1 MENALKILFVTS
13 SSDMGYWLA
22 ELTHP
27 FWHFSERGCEIDFAS
42 PAGGKVKYDP
52 MSDPF
57 AENTWEPDDLV
68 SKGFLTDKALVA
80 KLFSTIALRDVDPSS
95 YDAIHIVGGGG
106 AAVDLFPNEDLGKLL
121 EHFSA
126 EGKVVGAIC
135 HGSIALAN
143 IPGRVSGRRATGFS
157 RAEDAQLEPM
167 YGKDFLPHWPQVEM
181 EKAGIVYSA
190 STDVGTQVVIDGK
203 LITGQN
209 QKAASEYSIAFI
221 HLLFGNDVVV
231 TV

>member
-1 MENALKILFVTS
+1 MTLKILFVTS
-13 SSDMGYWLA
+13 SSEVGYWLA

-27 FWHFSERGCEIDFAS
+27 YWHFLERGCDIDIAS
-42 PAGGKVKYDP
+42 PAGGKVRYDP

-57 AENTWEPDDLV
+57 AENSWEAQDLV
-68 SKGFLTDKALVA
+68 SKGFLSEKSLVER
-80 KLFSTIALRDVDPSS
+80 LSSTIALKDVDPSL
-95 YDAIHIVGGGG
+95 YDAIHVVGGGG
-106 AAVDLFPNEDLGKLL
+106 AAVDLFPNQDLAKLL
-121 EHFSA
+121 EYFWS
-126 EGKVVGAIC
+126 EGKIVGAIC

-143 IPGRVSGRRATGFS
+143 IPNLVAGKRATGFS
-157 RAEDAQLEPM
+157 RAEDAEVETL
-167 YGKDFLPHWPQVEM
+167 YGKDFIPYWPQVEM
-181 EKAGIVYSA
+181 EKAGIRYSA
-190 STDVGTQVVIDGK
+190 STELGFQVVLDGK

>member
-1 MENALKILFVTS
+1 MKILFVTS
-13 SSDMGYWLA
+13 SSDTGYWLA

-27 FWHFSERGCEIDFAS
+27 YWHFSERGCEIDFAS

-57 AENTWEPDDLV
+57 AENSWEADDLV
-68 SKGFLTDKALVA
+68 SKGFLTDKSLVA
-80 KLFSTIALRDVDPSS
+80 RLFSTIALKDVDPTR
-95 YDAIHIVGGGG
+95 YDAIHVVGGGG
-106 AAVDLFPNEDLGKLL
+106 AAVDLFPNEELGKLL
-121 EHFSA
+121 DHFW
-126 EGKVVGAIC
+126 EQEKVVGTIC

-143 IPGRVSGRRATGFS
+143 NPSRVKGRRATGFS
-157 RAEDAQLEPM
+157 RAEDAQVEAL
-167 YGKDFLPHWPQVEM
+167 YGDNFIPYWPQVEM
-181 EKAGIVYSA
+181 EKAGILYSA
-190 STDVGTQVVIDGK
+190 STTVGTQVVIDAN

-231 TV
+231 EV